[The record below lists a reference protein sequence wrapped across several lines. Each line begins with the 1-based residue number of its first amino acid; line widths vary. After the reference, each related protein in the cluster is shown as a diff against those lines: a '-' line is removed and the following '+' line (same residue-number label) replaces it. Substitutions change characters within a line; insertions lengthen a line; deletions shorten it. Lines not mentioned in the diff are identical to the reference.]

1 MDRDSQLFKMRRMLL
16 DSRYSQN
23 QNSEN
28 IDTTPLRRS
37 SVNFPR
43 VRLLEKDFKSVSHA
57 FYTFSICLWSIIAKI
72 VLILFAAG

>member
-1 MDRDSQLFKMRRMLL
+1 MDKDSRLFKMRRMLL
-16 DSRYSQN
+16 DSRRSYN
-23 QNSEN
+23 QDSEN

-57 FYTFSICLWSIIAKI
+57 FYTFSTCLRSIVAKI
-72 VLILFAAG
+72 VLVLFIAR